1 MKARIQILTTREA
14 WAACSVVRASI
25 AECCFPDH
33 HGDPQVMHTWLANKT
48 PENFE
53 AWFAAPQAIP
63 LGAFDGDKLV
73 GVALVSGSSLSL
85 CYVTVEALRRR
96 IGRSLLHAAEN
107 LTRGRGI
114 EELHLE
120 STRTA
125 EAFYLRH
132 GFQPSGP
139 VKLRAGMQA
148 LPMSKHLGKALGTPI
163 LARPGSAICKLC

>member
-1 MKARIQILTTREA
+1 MKARIRTLTTQEA
-14 WAACSVVRASI
+14 AAACSVVRASI

-33 HGDPQVMHTWLANKT
+33 RGDPKVMHTWLANKT

-63 LGAFDGDKLV
+63 LGAFDSVPLV

-85 CYVTVEALRRR
+85 CYVTVATLHRG
-96 IGRSLLHAAEN
+96 IGRSLLHAAED
-107 LTRGRGI
+107 LARGRGI

-125 EAFYLRH
+125 EAFYLRN

-139 VKLRAGMQA
+139 VKLWAGMQA
-148 LPMSKHLGKALGTPI
+148 LPMSKHLGKALGDSHPCQT
-163 LARPGSAICKLC
+163 RLCHM